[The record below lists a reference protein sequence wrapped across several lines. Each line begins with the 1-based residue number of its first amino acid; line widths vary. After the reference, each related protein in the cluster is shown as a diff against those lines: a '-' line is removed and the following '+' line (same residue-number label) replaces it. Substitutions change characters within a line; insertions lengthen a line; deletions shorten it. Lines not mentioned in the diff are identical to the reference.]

1 MIWKA
6 IAIFLFL
13 AGVYYAGG
21 VSPRSELTEYRA
33 TVAAEKQA
41 EKDKADRQDRQS
53 KQLINEL
60 EAKHANDIAAIDAAW
75 AGRLRNEQAKGR
87 GFSIA
92 PGLCNDTDRDKRLS
106 GAVSD
111 YRDEIT
117 AAIGEFRNEAA
128 DLLRIA
134 DRQTATLRTCQAWA
148 AGDQLIRAP

>member
-1 MIWKA
+1 MIWRWVA
-6 IAIFLFL
+6 ILL
-13 AGVYYAGG
+13 LLVGVYYAGG
-21 VSPRSELTEYRA
+21 ISPRSDLTKYRA
-33 TVAAEKQA
+33 TVAAEKRA
-41 EKDKADRQDRQS
+41 EKKEADRQDRQS

-60 EAKHANDIAAIDAAW
+60 EAKHARDIAAIDAAW
-75 AGRLRNEQAKGR
+75 SGRLRNEQAKGR

-117 AAIGEFRNEAA
+117 AAIGEFRDEAA
-128 DLLRIA
+128 DLLRVS

-148 AGDQLIRAP
+148 AGEQLIRSH